1 MLACRQW
8 SLGRQCDCAV
18 GSWGGCITLLPPPRT
33 RVSAVELPPCQ
44 AKLC

>member
-18 GSWGGCITLLPPPRT
+18 GSWGGCVTLLPPPRT